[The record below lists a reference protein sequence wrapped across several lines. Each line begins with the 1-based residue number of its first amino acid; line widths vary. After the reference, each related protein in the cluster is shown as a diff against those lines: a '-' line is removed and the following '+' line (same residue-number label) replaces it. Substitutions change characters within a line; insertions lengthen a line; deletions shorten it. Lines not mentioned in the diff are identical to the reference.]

1 MPTQPTNQASIEQL
15 HRDVAALAEEMRNPA
30 PTAARAFLLPF
41 SIGAA
46 FALTTFVVVALV
58 ARLV

>member
-1 MPTQPTNQASIEQL
+1 MASQPTNQASIEQL
-15 HRDVAALAEEMRNPA
+15 HRDVAALAEEMSSPA
-30 PTAARAFLLPF
+30 PTAVRAFLLPF

-46 FALTTFVVVALV
+46 FALTTFIVVALV

>member
-15 HRDVAALAEEMRNPA
+15 HRDVAAFVEEMRSPA
-30 PTAARAFLLPF
+30 PNAIRSAVVPF

-46 FALTTFVVVALV
+46 LALAIFVVVALV
-58 ARLV
+58 VRLV

>member
-1 MPTQPTNQASIEQL
+1 MPPQSVNRASLEQL
-15 HRDVAALAEEMRNPA
+15 HRDIAALAEEMSRPA
-30 PTAARAFLLPF
+30 PSAARAFLLPF
-41 SIGAA
+41 FIGVA